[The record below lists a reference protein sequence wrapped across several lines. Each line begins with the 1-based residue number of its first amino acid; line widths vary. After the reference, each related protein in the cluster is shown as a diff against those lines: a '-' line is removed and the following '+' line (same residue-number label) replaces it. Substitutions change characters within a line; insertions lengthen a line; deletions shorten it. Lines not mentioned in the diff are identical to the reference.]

1 MESKCQCCCSHTH
14 SQSKEKE
21 KSIIKKWWAPVLS
34 GVFLLLGIVFQ
45 HQEWTWFANPVIEF
59 FWFLIGFL
67 PVGLPVM
74 REAWM
79 SILQKDW
86 FNEFSLMALASLGAF
101 YIGEDPEA
109 LAVMLLYSIGEML
122 QDKAVNQASRNIKD
136 LLDVRPEQVD
146 VYRKGILSTVSP
158 VR

>member
-59 FWFLIGFL
+59 LWFLYRL
-67 PVGLPVM
+67 PAC
-74 REAWM
+74 RSAC
-79 SILQKDW
+79 D
-86 FNEFSLMALASLGAF
+86 ARSLGEYFAKR
-101 YIGEDPEA
+101 
-109 LAVMLLYSIGEML
+109 LV
-122 QDKAVNQASRNIKD
+122 Q
-136 LLDVRPEQVD
+136 
-146 VYRKGILSTVSP
+146 
-158 VR
+158 